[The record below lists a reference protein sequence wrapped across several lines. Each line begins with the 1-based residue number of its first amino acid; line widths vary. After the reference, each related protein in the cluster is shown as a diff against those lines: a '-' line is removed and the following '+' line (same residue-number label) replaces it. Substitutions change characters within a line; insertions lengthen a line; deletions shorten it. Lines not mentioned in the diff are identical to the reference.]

1 MPQRIAAAI
10 AFVLALFAA
19 PPDAAAP
26 RPAARLA
33 WDLFAAER
41 LLAAPDAQ
49 ELFARQGE
57 LGPLPDSSA
66 SLHATPEPGTSALV
80 LLGLALLSG
89 RSPRRP
95 RARVIAPRASRGPLP
110 AASDPTDRRGR

>member
-26 RPAARLA
+26 RPAARPA

-49 ELFARQGE
+49 ELFARQGK
-57 LGPLPDSSA
+57 LGPLPDPSA
-66 SLHATPEPGTSALV
+66 RVHATPEPGASALV
-80 LLGLALLSG
+80 LLGLVLLSG
-89 RSPRRP
+89 RSRRRP
-95 RARVIAPRASRGPLP
+95 RAGHRSSIHPRATARGERP
-110 AASDPTDRRGR
+110 D